1 MLDALGAFDPG
12 SNPGRPTILL
22 EGEVHR
28 QNVVANFAEGRQMNW
43 FTQGFSLGSYFLG
56 SQVLALSENQSYQQQ
71 LPLTC

>member
-28 QNVVANFAEGRQMNW
+28 QNVVANFAEGGGR
-43 FTQGFSLGSYFLG
+43 
-56 SQVLALSENQSYQQQ
+56 
-71 LPLTC
+71 

>member
-28 QNVVANFAEGRQMNW
+28 QNVVANFAEGGEADELVHTRFQ
-43 FTQGFSLGSYFLG
+43 LRDLIFL
-56 SQVLALSENQSYQQQ
+56 VLK
-71 LPLTC
+71 C